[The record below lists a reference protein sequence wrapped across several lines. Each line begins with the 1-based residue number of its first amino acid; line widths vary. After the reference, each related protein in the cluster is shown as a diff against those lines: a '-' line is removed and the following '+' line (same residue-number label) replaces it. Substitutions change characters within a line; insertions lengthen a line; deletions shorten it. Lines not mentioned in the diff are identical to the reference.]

1 MTKDKSLD
9 SLLIADEK
17 ALVEYLR
24 DDTDDLSELQLL
36 KRDADRGDTDAQ
48 FRIGRRFATG
58 NGFPLDQAEA
68 VRWYRKAADQG
79 HVGAQINLGVCYA
92 TGKGIARD
100 YGEAAKWFYRAARQ
114 GDRDAQ
120 FNLGNLY
127 LHGKGVPLNYDRAAR
142 CFSLSARQGN
152 KLAKE
157 YLSRMPAKYR
167 RKYNPNRNGRRSSC
181 FIQNLLTALSSFAG
195 WMNSRR

>member
-100 YGEAAKWFYRAARQ
+100 YGEAAK
-114 GDRDAQ
+114 
-120 FNLGNLY
+120 
-127 LHGKGVPLNYDRAAR
+127 
-142 CFSLSARQGN
+142 
-152 KLAKE
+152 
-157 YLSRMPAKYR
+157 
-167 RKYNPNRNGRRSSC
+167 
-181 FIQNLLTALSSFAG
+181 
-195 WMNSRR
+195 